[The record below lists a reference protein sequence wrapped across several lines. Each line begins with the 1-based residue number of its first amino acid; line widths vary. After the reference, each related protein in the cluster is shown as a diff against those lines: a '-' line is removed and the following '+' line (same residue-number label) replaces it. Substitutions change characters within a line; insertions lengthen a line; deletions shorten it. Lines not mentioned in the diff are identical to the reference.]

1 MIGAYPLLQIDIR
14 KQLPRSLV
22 RPPHRV
28 PPSRHTRRENH
39 DHRQTAIPNN
49 LARVPLPA
57 HSPELNPVER
67 IWLYLRERFLSP
79 RFLPDTEAMSRRV
92 AAPGTPSPPS
102 RVVSAP
108 SAPIPIM
115 KLGS

>member
-67 IWLYLRERFLSP
+67 IWLYLRERFLSL
-79 RFLPDTEAMSRRV
+79 RFLPDTEAHRRGVLPRLERPHRRAGSYPLPLRLSR
-92 AAPGTPSPPS
+92 S
-102 RVVSAP
+102 
-108 SAPIPIM
+108 
-115 KLGS
+115 